1 MLEKMFTTKMS
12 MDKKKLQNRFSK
24 IRSKNGKTS
33 KFIAL
38 AVFAVIIVSI
48 ICVSIW
54 VAVSRQDD
62 TTVNSDIKLTFN
74 GEIISFQNDPYIF
87 SETLP
92 TGFSTQTMAFFPL
105 EELCQKLGAECEK
118 NLNEAVI
125 KIPGANDN
133 YRISLGKN
141 EIYYESLIGASAT
154 RETKTA
160 PEAKNSTLYIPYEFI
175 EYIFIDGNN
184 YDIFGSTLYKNETM
198 NVQFEIPMLWLG
210 KYIAD
215 ETTVND
221 EYIAFKHKG
230 IAEKHD
236 GMGTLFSVMKM
247 PDPKIEEHIGMVGGT
262 IVWQN
267 QDYAYLIGRP
277 TDVQVPI
284 WEGNDKEDVVFAD
297 EYERMSKGIT
307 HIESTFSLI
316 NDIETPVITNAENM
330 SYAQMKDLQRQ
341 VDNGHFPWRLDYE
354 QVMQMYLSGMGESV
368 ENGKLTY
375 FAGDGEDCVGT
386 YDMGDKRYTLELFK
400 PEDKSE
406 HGIWIVRSVKEI
418 SNDILKEVFFY
429 DCTPYERMIERLGNW
444 YRVPQIITA
453 SFSWFEVGKE
463 PYPTSVTAYFT
474 PTGTEMDEYKKEI
487 GKIKAPFSY
496 RTMAQTLGMK
506 IQFPDDATTGQLR
519 FVFDYKDGTSE
530 TSEFYN
536 ILVDKMVEYNGQTGI
551 LIRDEVLFA
560 DASQK
565 EKITDVKANDLVYV
579 FYESNDSYYVQLPV
593 MSIPPTEGYIKLDSV
608 SFDEKLFLTA
618 NHGRV
623 ASGSHLYNSAS
634 SKSKHSVQE
643 FSEVVEILERKNGF
657 ALCSFPGGKESKW
670 VELRNIQFK
679 LK

>member
-54 VAVSRQDD
+54 VAVNRQDD

-74 GEIISFQNDPYIF
+74 GKIISFQNDPYIF

-118 NLNEAVI
+118 NFNEAVI

-175 EYIFIDGNN
+175 EYIFIDANN

-198 NVQFEIPMLWLG
+198 NIQFELPMHWLG

-221 EYIAFKHKG
+221 GYIAFKHKG

-236 GMGTLFSVMKM
+236 GMGTLFSVMKKL
-247 PDPKIEEHIGMVGGT
+247 DSELKEHIGMVGGT

-267 QDYAYLIGRP
+267 QEYAYLIGHP

-284 WEGNDKEDVVFAD
+284 WEGNDKEDIFFAD

-316 NDIETPVITNAENM
+316 NDIDTPVITNAEKM

-354 QVMQMYLSGMGESV
+354 QVVQSFLYGKGIDVEDGEITELAGGGSA
-368 ENGKLTY
+368 GGISLTY
-375 FAGDGEDCVGT
+375 TIGE
-386 YDMGDKRYTLELFK
+386 KEYTQIYSIELFK
-400 PEDKSE
+400 PIDKTES
-406 HGIWIVRSVKEI
+406 GIWIVRTF
-418 SNDILKEVFFY
+418 NDI
-429 DCTPYERMIERLGNW
+429 T
-444 YRVPQIITA
+444 
-453 SFSWFEVGKE
+453 
-463 PYPTSVTAYFT
+463 
-474 PTGTEMDEYKKEI
+474 
-487 GKIKAPFSY
+487 
-496 RTMAQTLGMK
+496 
-506 IQFPDDATTGQLR
+506 
-519 FVFDYKDGTSE
+519 
-530 TSEFYN
+530 
-536 ILVDKMVEYNGQTGI
+536 
-551 LIRDEVLFA
+551 A
-560 DASQK
+560 DAIESVRNK
-565 EKITDVKANDLVYV
+565 ELLLLSD
-579 FYESNDSYYVQLPV
+579 DS
-593 MSIPPTEGYIKLDSV
+593 
-608 SFDEKLFLTA
+608 
-618 NHGRV
+618 
-623 ASGSHLYNSAS
+623 
-634 SKSKHSVQE
+634 
-643 FSEVVEILERKNGF
+643 
-657 ALCSFPGGKESKW
+657 
-670 VELRNIQFK
+670 IQFK
-679 LK
+679 LNADVSTIDKEPISEKEGRGDGFHWKDYSYEDVSVRALIGDDNSTQITHISTTSNNYRTPRDVKVGDSLKKLQQKYPEDLSKALSDEVCYVYVPQSIGVNRIYFYLENDIITKIVVENGIDG

>member
-38 AVFAVIIVSI
+38 SVFAVIIVSI
-48 ICVSIW
+48 ICASVW

-105 EELCQKLGAECEK
+105 EELCQNLGAECEK
-118 NLNEAVI
+118 NFNEAVI

-133 YRISLGKN
+133 YKIGLGKN

-175 EYIFIDGNN
+175 EYIFIDANN

-198 NVQFEIPMLWLG
+198 NIQFELPMHWLG

-221 EYIAFKHKG
+221 GYIAFKHKE

-236 GMGTLFSVMKM
+236 GMGTLFSVMKIS
-247 PDPKIEEHIGMVGGT
+247 DSEIQEHIGMVGGT

-267 QDYAYLIGRP
+267 QEYAYLIGRP

-284 WEGNDKEDVVFAD
+284 WAGNDKEDIVFAD
-297 EYERMSKGIT
+297 EYERMSNGIT
-307 HIESTFSLI
+307 HIKSTFSLI
-316 NDIETPVITNAENM
+316 NDIDTPLITNAENM

-354 QVMQMYLSGMGESV
+354 QVVKGFLSGKEINVEGGEITELAGGGSA
-368 ENGKLTY
+368 GGISLTY
-375 FAGDGEDCVGT
+375 TVGE
-386 YDMGDKRYTLELFK
+386 KEYTQIYSIELFK
-400 PEDKSE
+400 PIDKTES
-406 HGIWIVRSVKEI
+406 GIWIVRTF
-418 SNDILKEVFFY
+418 NDI
-429 DCTPYERMIERLGNW
+429 T
-444 YRVPQIITA
+444 
-453 SFSWFEVGKE
+453 
-463 PYPTSVTAYFT
+463 
-474 PTGTEMDEYKKEI
+474 
-487 GKIKAPFSY
+487 
-496 RTMAQTLGMK
+496 
-506 IQFPDDATTGQLR
+506 
-519 FVFDYKDGTSE
+519 
-530 TSEFYN
+530 
-536 ILVDKMVEYNGQTGI
+536 
-551 LIRDEVLFA
+551 A
-560 DASQK
+560 DAIESVRNK
-565 EKITDVKANDLVYV
+565 ELLLLSD
-579 FYESNDSYYVQLPV
+579 DS
-593 MSIPPTEGYIKLDSV
+593 
-608 SFDEKLFLTA
+608 
-618 NHGRV
+618 
-623 ASGSHLYNSAS
+623 
-634 SKSKHSVQE
+634 
-643 FSEVVEILERKNGF
+643 
-657 ALCSFPGGKESKW
+657 
-670 VELRNIQFK
+670 IQFK
-679 LK
+679 LNADVSTIDKEPISEKEGRGDGFYWKDYSYEDVSVRALIGDDNSTRIIHISTTSNNYKTPREIKVGDSLEKLQEKYPEDLTKGLSDEVCYVYVPQSIGVNRIYFYLENDIITKIVVENGIDG

>member
-33 KFIAL
+33 KFIAM

-74 GEIISFQNDPYIF
+74 GELLKFNTEPYVL
-87 SETLP
+87 SETMS
-92 TGFSTQTMAFFPL
+92 TGYSGQLMAFFPL

-175 EYIFIDGNN
+175 EYIFIDANN
-184 YDIFGSTLYKNETM
+184 YDIFGSTLYKSETM
-198 NVQFEIPMLWLG
+198 NIQFELPMHWLG

-221 EYIAFKHKG
+221 GYIAFKHKG

-236 GMGTLFSVMKM
+236 GMGTLFSVMKKL
-247 PDPKIEEHIGMVGGT
+247 DSELKEHIGMVGGT

-267 QDYAYLIGRP
+267 QEYAYLIGHP

-284 WEGNDKEDVVFAD
+284 WEGNDKEDIFFAD

-307 HIESTFSLI
+307 RIESTFSLI
-316 NDIETPVITNAENM
+316 NDIDTPVITNAEKM

-375 FAGDGEDCVGT
+375 FAGDGEGCTGT
-386 YDMGDKRYTLELFK
+386 YTVGEKRYTLELFK
-400 PEDKSE
+400 PIDKSE

-418 SNDILKEVFFY
+418 SNDILKEIFFY
-429 DCTPYERMIERLGNW
+429 DCTPYERMIEKLGNW

-463 PYPTSVTAYFT
+463 PYPTAVTAYFT
-474 PTGTEMDEYKKEI
+474 PTGTEVDEHKKQI

-496 RTMAQTLGMK
+496 RTMAQVLGMK
-506 IQFPDDATTGQLR
+506 IQFPNDATTGHLR

-530 TSEFYN
+530 TSEYYN
-536 ILVDKMVEYNGQTGI
+536 ILVDKKVEYNGQTGI
-551 LIRDEVLFA
+551 LTRDEDLYA
-560 DASQK
+560 DENHK
-565 EKITDVKANDLVYV
+565 EKITNVKTNDLVYV
-579 FYESNDSYYVQLPV
+579 FYESNGSYYVQLPV
-593 MSIPPTEGYIKLDSV
+593 MSVPPTEGYIKLDSV
-608 SFDEKLFLTA
+608 SFDEKLFSKA

-634 SKSKHSVQE
+634 SNSNHSVQE
-643 FSEVVEILERKNGF
+643 FTEVVEILERKNGF

>member
-1 MLEKMFTTKMS
+1 MFEKMFTTKMS
-12 MDKKKLQNRFSK
+12 MDKEKLQNRFSK

-33 KFIAL
+33 KFIAM
-38 AVFAVIIVSI
+38 AVFAIIIVSI

-54 VAVSRQDD
+54 VAVNRQDD

-87 SETLP
+87 SETLS
-92 TGFSTQTMAFFPL
+92 TGLKTQTMAFFPL

-118 NLNEAVI
+118 NFNEAVI

-198 NVQFEIPMLWLG
+198 NIQFELPMHWLG

-221 EYIAFKHKG
+221 SYIAFKHKG

-236 GMGTLFSVMKM
+236 GMGTLFSVMKIS
-247 PDPKIEEHIGMVGGT
+247 DSDIQEHIGMVGGT

-267 QDYAYLIGRP
+267 QEYAILIGTP

-284 WEGNDKEDVVFAD
+284 WAGNDKEDVVFAD
-297 EYERMSKGIT
+297 EYESMSKGIT
-307 HIESTFSLI
+307 HIKSTFSLI
-316 NDIETPVITNAENM
+316 NDIDTPVITNAENM
-330 SYAQMKDLQRQ
+330 SYAQIKDLQRQ
-341 VDNGHFPWRLDYE
+341 VNNGHFPWRLDYE
-354 QVMQMYLSGMGESV
+354 QVIQMYLSGMGESV

-386 YDMGDKRYTLELFK
+386 YDIGDKRYTVELFK

-418 SNDILKEVFFY
+418 SNDILKEIFFY
-429 DCTPYERMIERLGNW
+429 DCTPYERMIEKLGNW
-444 YRVPQIITA
+444 YRVPQIISA

-506 IQFPDDATTGQLR
+506 IQFPEDATTGHLQ
-519 FVFDYKDGTSE
+519 FVFDYKDGASE
-530 TSEFYN
+530 TSEYYN
-536 ILVDKMVEYNGQTGI
+536 ILVDKRVEYSGQTGI
-551 LIRDEVLFA
+551 LIRDEVLYA

-579 FYESNDSYYVQLPV
+579 FYESNGSYYVQLPV
-593 MSIPPTEGYIKLDSV
+593 VSIPPTEGYIKLDSV

-634 SKSKHSVQE
+634 SNSKHSVQE

>member
-33 KFIAL
+33 KFIAM

-54 VAVSRQDD
+54 VAVNRQDD

-74 GEIISFQNDPYIF
+74 GELLKFNTEPYVL
-87 SETLP
+87 SETMS
-92 TGFSTQTMAFFPL
+92 TGYSGQLMAFFPL

-175 EYIFIDGNN
+175 EYIFIDANN

-198 NVQFEIPMLWLG
+198 NIQFELPMHWLG

-221 EYIAFKHKG
+221 GYIAFKHKG

-236 GMGTLFSVMKM
+236 GMGTLFSVMKKL
-247 PDPKIEEHIGMVGGT
+247 DSELKEHIGMVGGT

-267 QDYAYLIGRP
+267 QEYAYLIGHP

-284 WEGNDKEDVVFAD
+284 WEGNDKEDIFFAD

-316 NDIETPVITNAENM
+316 NDIDTPVITNAEKM
-330 SYAQMKDLQRQ
+330 SYAQMKELQRQ

-375 FAGDGEDCVGT
+375 FAGDGEGCTGT
-386 YDMGDKRYTLELFK
+386 YTVGEKRYTLELFK
-400 PEDKSE
+400 PIDKSE

-418 SNDILKEVFFY
+418 SNDILKEIFFY
-429 DCTPYERMIERLGNW
+429 DCTPYERMIEKLGNW

-463 PYPTSVTAYFT
+463 PYPTAVTAYFT
-474 PTGTEMDEYKKEI
+474 PTGTEVDEHKKQI

-496 RTMAQTLGMK
+496 RTMAQVLGMK
-506 IQFPDDATTGQLR
+506 IQFPNDATTGHLR

-530 TSEFYN
+530 TSEYYN
-536 ILVDKMVEYNGQTGI
+536 ILVDKKVEYNGQTGI
-551 LIRDEVLFA
+551 LTRDEDLYA
-560 DASQK
+560 DENHK
-565 EKITDVKANDLVYV
+565 EKITNVKTNDLVYV
-579 FYESNDSYYVQLPV
+579 FYESNGSYYVQLPV
-593 MSIPPTEGYIKLDSV
+593 MSVPPTEGYIKLDSV
-608 SFDEKLFLTA
+608 SFDEKLFSKA

-634 SKSKHSVQE
+634 SNSNHSVQE
-643 FSEVVEILERKNGF
+643 FAEVVEILERKNGF

>member
-38 AVFAVIIVSI
+38 SVFAVIIVSI
-48 ICVSIW
+48 ICASVW

-118 NLNEAVI
+118 NFNEAVI

-133 YRISLGKN
+133 YKISLGKN

-175 EYIFIDGNN
+175 EYIFIDANN

-198 NVQFEIPMLWLG
+198 NIQFELPMHWLG

-221 EYIAFKHKG
+221 GYIAFKHKE

-236 GMGTLFSVMKM
+236 GMGTLFSVMKIS
-247 PDPKIEEHIGMVGGT
+247 DSEIQEHIGMVGGT

-267 QDYAYLIGRP
+267 QEYAYLIGRP

-284 WEGNDKEDVVFAD
+284 WAGNDKEDIVFAD
-297 EYERMSKGIT
+297 EYERMSNGIT
-307 HIESTFSLI
+307 HIKSTFSLI
-316 NDIETPVITNAENM
+316 NDIDTPLITNAENM

-354 QVMQMYLSGMGESV
+354 QVVKGFLSGKEINVEGGEITELAGGGSA
-368 ENGKLTY
+368 GGISLTY
-375 FAGDGEDCVGT
+375 TVGE
-386 YDMGDKRYTLELFK
+386 KEYTQIYSIELFK
-400 PEDKSE
+400 PIDKTES
-406 HGIWIVRSVKEI
+406 GIWIVRTF
-418 SNDILKEVFFY
+418 NDI
-429 DCTPYERMIERLGNW
+429 T
-444 YRVPQIITA
+444 
-453 SFSWFEVGKE
+453 
-463 PYPTSVTAYFT
+463 
-474 PTGTEMDEYKKEI
+474 
-487 GKIKAPFSY
+487 
-496 RTMAQTLGMK
+496 
-506 IQFPDDATTGQLR
+506 
-519 FVFDYKDGTSE
+519 
-530 TSEFYN
+530 
-536 ILVDKMVEYNGQTGI
+536 
-551 LIRDEVLFA
+551 A
-560 DASQK
+560 DAIESVRNK
-565 EKITDVKANDLVYV
+565 ELLLLSD
-579 FYESNDSYYVQLPV
+579 DS
-593 MSIPPTEGYIKLDSV
+593 
-608 SFDEKLFLTA
+608 
-618 NHGRV
+618 
-623 ASGSHLYNSAS
+623 
-634 SKSKHSVQE
+634 
-643 FSEVVEILERKNGF
+643 
-657 ALCSFPGGKESKW
+657 
-670 VELRNIQFK
+670 IQFK
-679 LK
+679 LNADVSTIDKEPISEKEGRGDGFYWKDYSYEDVSVRALIGDDNSTRIIHISTTSNNYKTPREIKVGDSLEKLQEKYPEDLTKGLSDEVCYVYVPQSIGVNRVYFYLENDIITKIVVENGIDG

>member
-33 KFIAL
+33 KFIAM

-54 VAVSRQDD
+54 VAVNREDD
-62 TTVNSDIKLTFN
+62 TVVNSDIKLTFN

-92 TGFSTQTMAFFPL
+92 TGFNTQTMAFFPL

-154 RETKTA
+154 RETKFA
-160 PEAKNSTLYIPYEFI
+160 PEAKNNALYIPYEFI

-198 NVQFEIPMLWLG
+198 NIQFELPMHWLG

-221 EYIAFKHKG
+221 SYIAFKHKG

-236 GMGTLFSVMKM
+236 GMGTLFSVMKIS
-247 PDPKIEEHIGMVGGT
+247 DSDIQEHIGMVGGT

-267 QDYAYLIGRP
+267 QEYAILIGTP

-284 WEGNDKEDVVFAD
+284 WAGNDKEDVVFAD

-307 HIESTFSLI
+307 HIKSTFSLI
-316 NDIETPVITNAENM
+316 NDIDTPVITNAENM
-330 SYAQMKDLQRQ
+330 SYAQMVDLQRQ

-354 QVMQMYLSGMGESV
+354 QVMQSYISGKGYAVDDGSLMS
-368 ENGKLTY
+368 
-375 FAGDGEDCVGT
+375 FAGDGEKCGGVYGIGN
-386 YDMGDKRYTLELFK
+386 YRHHIELFK
-400 PEDKSE
+400 PIDKTE
-406 HGIWIVRSVKEI
+406 HGIWIVRSYKLVEPLEIKEI
-418 SNDILKEVFFY
+418 LFHNVTHKDNKSTAERALKR
-429 DCTPYERMIERLGNW
+429 DDGW
-444 YRVPQIITA
+444 YNLLRDASVYINFNGAIPQ
-453 SFSWFEVGKE
+453 
-463 PYPTSVTAYFT
+463 SVIAKFT
-474 PTGTEMDEYKKEI
+474 PAGTEMQEYEKEVGRAI
-487 GKIKAPFSY
+487 APFE
-496 RTMAQTLGMK
+496 Q
-506 IQFPDDATTGQLR
+506 IP
-519 FVFDYKDGTSE
+519 
-530 TSEFYN
+530 
-536 ILVDKMVEYNGQTGI
+536 I
-551 LIRDEVLFA
+551 LINMSFSKEDTMGHLQFEFNFEDGSMVKSELFNVLI
-560 DASQK
+560 
-565 EKITDVKANDLVYV
+565 E
-579 FYESNDSYYVQLPV
+579 
-593 MSIPPTEGYIKLDSV
+593 
-608 SFDEKLFLTA
+608 
-618 NHGRV
+618 H
-623 ASGSHLYNSAS
+623 
-634 SKSKHSVQE
+634 
-643 FSEVVEILERKNGF
+643 
-657 ALCSFPGGKESKW
+657 
-670 VELRNIQFK
+670 
-679 LK
+679 

>member
-38 AVFAVIIVSI
+38 SVFAVIIVSI
-48 ICVSIW
+48 ICASVW

-105 EELCQKLGAECEK
+105 EELCQNLGAECEK
-118 NLNEAVI
+118 NFNEAVI

-133 YRISLGKN
+133 YKISLGKN

-175 EYIFIDGNN
+175 EYIFIDANN

-198 NVQFEIPMLWLG
+198 NIQFELPMHWLG

-221 EYIAFKHKG
+221 GYIAFKHKE

-236 GMGTLFSVMKM
+236 GMGTLFSVMKIS
-247 PDPKIEEHIGMVGGT
+247 DSEIQEHIGMVGGT

-267 QDYAYLIGRP
+267 QEYAYLIGRP

-284 WEGNDKEDVVFAD
+284 WAGNDKEDIVFAD
-297 EYERMSKGIT
+297 EYERMSNGIT
-307 HIESTFSLI
+307 HIKSTFSLI
-316 NDIETPVITNAENM
+316 NDIDTPLITNAENM

-354 QVMQMYLSGMGESV
+354 QVVKGFLSGKEINVEGGEITELAGGGSA
-368 ENGKLTY
+368 GGISLTY
-375 FAGDGEDCVGT
+375 TVGE
-386 YDMGDKRYTLELFK
+386 KEYTQIYSIELFK
-400 PEDKSE
+400 PIDKTES
-406 HGIWIVRSVKEI
+406 GIWIVRTF
-418 SNDILKEVFFY
+418 NDI
-429 DCTPYERMIERLGNW
+429 T
-444 YRVPQIITA
+444 
-453 SFSWFEVGKE
+453 
-463 PYPTSVTAYFT
+463 
-474 PTGTEMDEYKKEI
+474 
-487 GKIKAPFSY
+487 
-496 RTMAQTLGMK
+496 
-506 IQFPDDATTGQLR
+506 
-519 FVFDYKDGTSE
+519 
-530 TSEFYN
+530 
-536 ILVDKMVEYNGQTGI
+536 
-551 LIRDEVLFA
+551 A
-560 DASQK
+560 DAIESVRNK
-565 EKITDVKANDLVYV
+565 ELLLLSD
-579 FYESNDSYYVQLPV
+579 DS
-593 MSIPPTEGYIKLDSV
+593 
-608 SFDEKLFLTA
+608 
-618 NHGRV
+618 
-623 ASGSHLYNSAS
+623 
-634 SKSKHSVQE
+634 
-643 FSEVVEILERKNGF
+643 
-657 ALCSFPGGKESKW
+657 
-670 VELRNIQFK
+670 IQFK
-679 LK
+679 LNADVSTIDKEPISEKEGRGDGFYWKDYSYEDVSVRALIGDDNSTRIIHISTTSNNYKTPREIKVGDSLEKLQEKYPEDLTKGLSDEVCYVYVPQSIGVNRIYFYLENDIITKIVVENGIDG

>member
-24 IRSKNGKTS
+24 IRSQNGKTS
-33 KFIAL
+33 KFIAM

-54 VAVSRQDD
+54 VAVNRQDD

-74 GEIISFQNDPYIF
+74 GELLKFNTEPYVL
-87 SETLP
+87 SETMS
-92 TGFSTQTMAFFPL
+92 TGYSGQLMAFFPL

-175 EYIFIDGNN
+175 EYIFIDANN

-198 NVQFEIPMLWLG
+198 NIQFEIPMYWLG

-221 EYIAFKHKG
+221 GYIAFKYKE

-247 PDPKIEEHIGMVGGT
+247 PDSEIEEHRGMVGGT

-267 QDYAYLIGRP
+267 QEYAYLIGSP

-284 WEGNDKEDVVFAD
+284 WAGNDKEDIVFAD

-316 NDIETPVITNAENM
+316 NDIDTPVITNAENM
-330 SYAQMKDLQRQ
+330 SYAQMVDLQRQ

-354 QVMQMYLSGMGESV
+354 QVMQSYISGKGYAVDDGSLMS
-368 ENGKLTY
+368 
-375 FAGDGEDCVGT
+375 FAGDGEKCGGVYGIGN
-386 YDMGDKRYTLELFK
+386 YRHHIELFK
-400 PEDKSE
+400 PIDKTE
-406 HGIWIVRSVKEI
+406 HGIWIVRSYKLVEPLEIKEI
-418 SNDILKEVFFY
+418 LFHNVTHKDNKSTAERALKR
-429 DCTPYERMIERLGNW
+429 DDGW
-444 YRVPQIITA
+444 YNLLRDASVYINFNGAIPQ
-453 SFSWFEVGKE
+453 
-463 PYPTSVTAYFT
+463 SVIAKFT
-474 PTGTEMDEYKKEI
+474 PAGTEMQEYEKEVGRAI
-487 GKIKAPFSY
+487 APFE
-496 RTMAQTLGMK
+496 Q
-506 IQFPDDATTGQLR
+506 IP
-519 FVFDYKDGTSE
+519 
-530 TSEFYN
+530 
-536 ILVDKMVEYNGQTGI
+536 I
-551 LIRDEVLFA
+551 LINMSFSKEDTMGHLQFEFNFEDGSMVKSELFNVLI
-560 DASQK
+560 
-565 EKITDVKANDLVYV
+565 E
-579 FYESNDSYYVQLPV
+579 
-593 MSIPPTEGYIKLDSV
+593 
-608 SFDEKLFLTA
+608 
-618 NHGRV
+618 H
-623 ASGSHLYNSAS
+623 
-634 SKSKHSVQE
+634 
-643 FSEVVEILERKNGF
+643 
-657 ALCSFPGGKESKW
+657 
-670 VELRNIQFK
+670 
-679 LK
+679 